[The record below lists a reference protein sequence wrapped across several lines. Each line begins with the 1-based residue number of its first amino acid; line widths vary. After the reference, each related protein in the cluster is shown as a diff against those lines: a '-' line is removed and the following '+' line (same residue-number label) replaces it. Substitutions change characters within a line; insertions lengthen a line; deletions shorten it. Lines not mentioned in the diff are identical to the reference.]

1 MNQLLTRGSVS
12 RVLCRPPV
20 QRRNLRAPA
29 AMTKKDPQEI
39 ISEFRQHV
47 NLSNKELEDWLKTEK
62 SQEVGWNPE
71 GGESKGH
78 QSGRYI
84 CELLPK
90 KDSDFTDE
98 DLQHMTHVNAYCK
111 RHLAQRPNNVED
123 SKWRYS
129 LMNWGHDP
137 TK

>member
-1 MNQLLTRGSVS
+1 
-12 RVLCRPPV
+12 
-20 QRRNLRAPA
+20 
-29 AMTKKDPQEI
+29 MTKKDPQEI

-47 NLSNKELEDWLKTEK
+47 NMSNKELEDWLKTEK